1 MRMITG
7 AGMHAWSSI
16 ILLDTDGTIEWAN
29 PMTET
34 VFGWENTALVGQRIG
49 VLFAD
54 EGSRDTMT
62 AICARAVAGERQAST
77 QLQARR
83 LDGDIVEVEVS
94 TAPFTAADEN
104 HPGISLVIRDV
115 TEGKVRALELAR
127 LHDWLR
133 SSFVQS
139 EMPQALLDLEGRFLD
154 LNDALARLLGR
165 ARHDLLGT
173 PALELLDLRDPM
185 RTIPVSEL
193 TSADTSAT
201 QRYEAVGRHATGK
214 QVPMRLDVTVLRD
227 MSGRPSG
234 VTFFAQDLND
244 VHDAERRLAAQQAFY
259 QALNRRAWDVAL
271 VADPEGNLVYVSPSV
286 ADFLGFQP
294 SDMITRSGFDFI
306 HPDDVATVHRA
317 VEESAQRDGHVVRL
331 VIRVSHAD
339 GAWRWVEETITNC
352 LTDPDIGG
360 LVANLRDMTAEIE
373 TRQALEQSEAR
384 YRAIAET
391 AQEGIIAMSPEGGTL
406 FANEKFAELVG
417 YPLEVIYA
425 HGFMAGLSPSQAYAV
440 HQRLLSRPSRGS
452 EWYEFD
458 FTHPDGSERVLSIS
472 ASPLV
477 TAKEEE
483 IGSLAMVSD
492 VTAERHAQAELRR
505 QALHDPLTGLPN
517 RALLEDRL
525 AMAAARRQRSRDG
538 CLAVLFLDLDKLKL
552 VNDHA
557 GHGAGDALLREVGHR
572 LQSVVRETD
581 TVARL
586 GGDEF
591 AVICEDAD
599 PEGSLLVARRIQK
612 MFAQPFL
619 VQGRPVA
626 ATASIGVALS
636 PPHPTDELL
645 RLADA
650 AMYQAKE
657 KSPGSIVVFDSTM
670 ATASRRRSE
679 LTSALSEALACDE
692 TALHYQPI
700 VDLGSGELRGVEA
713 LFRWT
718 HPVLGKLPALDVMD
732 AAHTAGLEVEL
743 DRRVLHSACAQM
755 SRLLRDGVLPRDSYL
770 SVNMSARSAA
780 SEEIDVVVPR
790 VLRET
795 GLDPAQL
802 VLEVTETSIMTD
814 VEHTIRKLG
823 VLCELGVQIAVD
835 DFGTGYSSLAYLHR
849 LPLSILKIDRSFVGG
864 VAEDPDSRAIV
875 RTVLSLADALGL
887 HTVAEGIETP
897 EQADVLAEMGCE
909 YGQGYLWS
917 PAVSPDDLPG
927 LTTSR
932 WHKSGR

>member
-1 MRMITG
+1 
-7 AGMHAWSSI
+7 
-16 ILLDTDGTIEWAN
+16 
-29 PMTET
+29 
-34 VFGWENTALVGQRIG
+34 
-49 VLFAD
+49 
-54 EGSRDTMT
+54 
-62 AICARAVAGERQAST
+62 
-77 QLQARR
+77 
-83 LDGDIVEVEVS
+83 
-94 TAPFTAADEN
+94 
-104 HPGISLVIRDV
+104 
-115 TEGKVRALELAR
+115 
-127 LHDWLR
+127 
-133 SSFVQS
+133 
-139 EMPQALLDLEGRFLD
+139 
-154 LNDALARLLGR
+154 
-165 ARHDLLGT
+165 
-173 PALELLDLRDPM
+173 
-185 RTIPVSEL
+185 
-193 TSADTSAT
+193 
-201 QRYEAVGRHATGK
+201 
-214 QVPMRLDVTVLRD
+214 
-227 MSGRPSG
+227 
-234 VTFFAQDLND
+234 
-244 VHDAERRLAAQQAFY
+244 
-259 QALNRRAWDVAL
+259 
-271 VADPEGNLVYVSPSV
+271 
-286 ADFLGFQP
+286 
-294 SDMITRSGFDFI
+294 
-306 HPDDVATVHRA
+306 
-317 VEESAQRDGHVVRL
+317 
-331 VIRVSHAD
+331 
-339 GAWRWVEETITNC
+339 
-352 LTDPDIGG
+352 
-360 LVANLRDMTAEIE
+360 
-373 TRQALEQSEAR
+373 
-384 YRAIAET
+384 
-391 AQEGIIAMSPEGGTL
+391 
-406 FANEKFAELVG
+406 
-417 YPLEVIYA
+417 
-425 HGFMAGLSPSQAYAV
+425 
-440 HQRLLSRPSRGS
+440 
-452 EWYEFD
+452 
-458 FTHPDGSERVLSIS
+458 
-472 ASPLV
+472 
-477 TAKEEE
+477 
-483 IGSLAMVSD
+483 MVSD

-599 PEGSLLVARRIQK
+599 PEGALLVARRIQQ
-612 MFAQPFL
+612 MFEQPF
-619 VQGRPVA
+619 VVPGRPVA

-657 KSPGSIVVFDSTM
+657 KRPGSIVVFDSTM

-679 LTSALSEALACDE
+679 LTSALSQALACDE

-700 VDLGSGELRGVEA
+700 VELGSGELRGVEA

-755 SRLLRDGVLPRDSYL
+755 SRLLGDGVLPRDAYL

-780 SEEIDVVVPR
+780 SEEIDVLVPH

-823 VLCELGVQIAVD
+823 VLCALGVQIAVD

-849 LPLSILKIDRSFVGG
+849 LPLSILKIDRSFVTG

-897 EQADVLAEMGCE
+897 EQADALAELGCE

-917 PAVSPDDLPG
+917 PAVSADDLPG
-927 LTTSR
+927 LATSR
-932 WHKSGR
+932 WRTRGT